1 MIPHLEDLVEMLN
14 KLIQTCKDD
23 EIGYLTAE
31 SFVENMCLKTLFN
44 SYAQQRSQYAA
55 ELQEEVRRLG
65 GQAAI
70 SGSMAGAVEQGRTS
84 LSLAESGSDEGI
96 LLADRA
102 RGEERAKKAYQQALE
117 MDLPPDVQAI
127 LERHY
132 AGLKEAHDR
141 IAALE
146 PAMSET

>member
-1 MIPHLEDLVEMLN
+1 
-14 KLIQTCKDD
+14 
-23 EIGYLTAE
+23 
-31 SFVENMCLKTLFN
+31 
-44 SYAQQRSQYAA
+44 
-55 ELQEEVRRLG
+55 
-65 GQAAI
+65 
-70 SGSMAGAVEQGRTS
+70 MAGAVEQGRTS
-84 LSLAESGSDEGI
+84 LSLAESGSDEGV
-96 LLADRA
+96 LLAARA

-146 PAMSET
+146 PATSET